1 VRVKKTAVVLI
12 LVLCVVF
19 SASAEIGLRIGHGT
33 INPDFK
39 NLGLTALAGV
49 DIGLTKRLE
58 LNIEV
63 MSPIVPNP
71 LSKAVAGFEIGYS
84 IGGNRTADDGYAGI
98 SINHVVSLGLF
109 TVNLV
114 PTYLTLRITPLTIGT
129 VAAGRRENFLPIG
142 VAWNFRD
149 NSFGLFISIIEYDHY
164 ITGTWRDYV

>member
-1 VRVKKTAVVLI
+1 VKKAVVVLI

-19 SASAEIGLRIGHGT
+19 SAFAEFGIRIGQGT
-33 INPDFK
+33 LNPDFS

-58 LNIEV
+58 LNVEV
-63 MSPIVPNP
+63 MTPIVPDP

-84 IGGNRTADDGYAGI
+84 LGGNRTADNGYAGI

-114 PTYLTLRITPLTIGT
+114 PTYLTLRVTPLTVGT

-149 NSFGLFISIIEYDHY
+149 NSFGLFISIIDYDHY

>member
-1 VRVKKTAVVLI
+1 MRVKKAVVVLI

-19 SASAEIGLRIGHGT
+19 SAFAEIGLRIGHGT

-109 TVNLV
+109 PSV
-114 PTYLTLRITPLTIGT
+114 
-129 VAAGRRENFLPIG
+129 
-142 VAWNFRD
+142 D
-149 NSFGLFISIIEYDHY
+149 LFY
-164 ITGTWRDYV
+164 

>member
-1 VRVKKTAVVLI
+1 MRVKKTAFVLI
-12 LVLCVVF
+12 LVLCVAF
-19 SASAEIGLRIGHGT
+19 SAFAEIGIRIGHGT
-33 INPDFK
+33 VDPDFN

-58 LNIEV
+58 LNIQV
-63 MSPIVPNP
+63 MTPVVPDP

-84 IGGNRTADDGYAGI
+84 IGGNRTADNGYAGI

-114 PTYLTLRITPLTIGT
+114 PTYLTLRVTPLTVGT